1 MSYDVYLWQHHWGSG
16 WWWFKGS
23 TWASHS
29 AWCRTSTRLHIG
41 DLKAKGLRL
50 GNFFR
55 PGQVLHQGHEFMV
68 LPTVIVVWS
77 SRWTWSWCRV
87 LQPFVGVLECKAHFP
102 GDSLSIVEEDI
113 LFLLPASCPPSC
125 AQHAAYPPRHRSAWS
140 LPPHTAQSQRRS
152 SRSRLSSRALGA
164 GAALREDQW
173 AGRAAR
179 QGPGM
184 TACSTGRER
193 GQTEPAGHP
202 KHRSA
207 CQSQAGMSSQR
218 LRGSKAVL
226 QL

>member
-1 MSYDVYLWQHHWGSG
+1 MNLI
-16 WWWFKGS
+16 
-23 TWASHS
+23 
-29 AWCRTSTRLHIG
+29 L
-41 DLKAKGLRL
+41 
-50 GNFFR
+50 
-55 PGQVLHQGHEFMV
+55 M
-68 LPTVIVVWS
+68 
-77 SRWTWSWCRV
+77 

-193 GQTEPAGHP
+193 G
-202 KHRSA
+202 R
-207 CQSQAGMSSQR
+207 QSQLGTPSTEAPASPKRAWAASGCNSNGALQSRVVLAAAAHRVQY
-218 LRGSKAVL
+218 GAEQQSKTAQLPGCDARAAQCTRDLLLVL
-226 QL
+226 